1 MADKKDSD
9 FSTVYGL
16 DREWIIQALKT
27 QRNVVSRSM
36 TRERP
41 GSEVLRIRVREV
53 EEITS
58 ILSRLGAV

>member
-1 MADKKDSD
+1 MVDKKDSD

-53 EEITS
+53 EELTS
-58 ILSRLGAV
+58 ILGRLGAV